1 MIACLLCTRG
11 VSASPAAE
19 KLFEDG
25 RAALALNH
33 LDEACDALRRSQDLE
48 PRVGTL
54 LNLGDCEEKRHRLAS
69 AWEAFVEARTLAVA
83 QHDKRAALADQ
94 RVRALAPRLPYL
106 LLAVKRVEGLV
117 ITRDGAAVPAAEWD
131 HELPL
136 DPRTYTLEA
145 HAPGRVAWTSG
156 LELGE
161 GQHLRIEV
169 PELAVEAT
177 PRATQIVVV
186 DPLPI
191 PSHEPPVHEPPSPA
205 RVAPIPPRAMPY
217 AYHLGAGGF
226 VGLDART
233 EPITGVRLVANA
245 APLGPGWIRAVP
257 VFRHW
262 RGEYREDPYRVF
274 TTNSLGA
281 TIEYAL
287 PINESIFVAG
297 GVGLEV
303 ELQRD
308 SYMND
313 NTFYVPCLR
322 LSPTLRLGR
331 VDIALSYELGHGPA
345 PSAASPS
352 QNRATEYVHRIEAGV
367 DVFAW

>member
-1 MIACLLCTRG
+1 MIVCLLFTR
-11 VSASPAAE
+11 VAWANPAAE

-54 LNLGDCEEKRHRLAS
+54 LNLGDCEEKRLRLAS
-69 AWEAFVEARTLAVA
+69 AWEAFVEARTLAAA
-83 QHDKRAALADQ
+83 QHDQRGSLADQ

-106 LLAVKRVEGLV
+106 LLAVKRVDGLV
-117 ITRDGAAVPAAEWD
+117 ITRDGGAVPVAEWD

-136 DPRTYTLEA
+136 DPRTYNLEA
-145 HAPGRVAWTSG
+145 RAPGRLAWSSG
-156 LELGE
+156 LDLGE

-169 PELAVEAT
+169 PELEVEPA
-177 PRATQIVVV
+177 PRPIKIAVV
-186 DPLPI
+186 DPLPER
-191 PSHEPPVHEPPSPA
+191 PRLD
-205 RVAPIPPRAMPY
+205 RVAPLPTRVIPY

-226 VGLDART
+226 VGLDAQT
-233 EPITGVRLVANA
+233 DPITGVRLVANA
-245 APLGPGWIRAVP
+245 APLGPGWLRAVP

-262 RGEYREDPYRVF
+262 RGDYPEDRYRTF
-274 TTNSLGA
+274 ITNSFGA

-287 PINESIFVAG
+287 LVNESIFVAG

-308 SYMND
+308 SYTND
-313 NTFYVPCLR
+313 NTFYLPVLR
-322 LSPTLRLGR
+322 LSPTLRSGR
-331 VDIALSYELGHGPA
+331 INIAISYELGLGPA
-345 PSAASPS
+345 PSAASAS
-352 QNRATEYVHRIEAGV
+352 SNRSTEYVHRIEAGV